1 VSGVR
6 DPDVLAVTWIGHSTM
21 LLELD
26 GLRVLTDP
34 VLRRRVGPL
43 TRIVP
48 PVPPEAAERIDAVL
62 LSHLHADHAEL
73 PSLRRISRSAAVL
86 APHGAGRWL
95 TRRGVANVQE
105 IRAGEKVKVGGLS
118 VTATPA
124 EHDGRRRPFGPAGEP
139 IGFVARGSRSFY
151 FAGDTD
157 LFPGMAQ
164 VAGAPDLAL
173 LPVWGWGSRL
183 GPGHLDPERAA
194 TAAALIAPH
203 VAVPIHWGT
212 FALARPAKRATDPA
226 RPARE
231 FAALVARRAP
241 GVDVRVLAP
250 GARTEVR
257 EAQPGGAVS
266 SLSAEADRSTG

>member
-1 VSGVR
+1 VSESRVT
-6 DPDVLAVTWIGHSTM
+6 DVLGITWIGHSTV

-34 VLRRRVGPL
+34 VLRDRVGPL

-48 PVPPEAAERIDAVL
+48 SVEPEAAERIDAIL
-62 LSHLHADHAEL
+62 LSHLHADHADV
-73 PSLRRISRSAAVL
+73 PSLKRISRSAAVL

-95 TRRGVANVQE
+95 TRRGVSNVQQM
-105 IRAGEKVKVGGLS
+105 RAGEELNVGGLS

-124 EHDGRRRPFGPAGEP
+124 EHDGRRQPFGPTGEP
-139 IGFVARGSRSFY
+139 IGFVVRGSRSFY

-157 LFPGMAQ
+157 LFRDMAE
-164 VAGAPDLAL
+164 VAASPDLAL

-183 GPGHLDPERAA
+183 GPGHLDPDRAA
-194 TAAALIAPH
+194 TAAALIAPR

-212 FALARPAKRATDPA
+212 FALARPARRARDPQ

-241 GVDVRVLAP
+241 NVDVRVLAP

-257 EAQPGGAVS
+257 EPES
-266 SLSAEADRSTG
+266 DRRRFIPFG